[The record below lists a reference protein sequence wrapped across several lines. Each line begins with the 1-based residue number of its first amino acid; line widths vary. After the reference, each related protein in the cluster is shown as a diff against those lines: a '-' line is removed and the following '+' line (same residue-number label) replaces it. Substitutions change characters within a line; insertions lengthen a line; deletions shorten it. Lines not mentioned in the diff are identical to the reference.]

1 MKPPKDK
8 KNFKP
13 ARYSMITG
21 DTRLSPNNV
30 FEIAGL
36 TDDNKES
43 GNIDGH
49 KVKVVLISKAGSE
62 GIDFK
67 FIRQIHILEP
77 WYNMNRIEQ
86 IIGRGVRN
94 FSHKDLPFKKRN
106 VEIFMYGTILGNN
119 REEAADLYVYRVAE
133 YKAIQI
139 GKVTRL
145 LKENAVDCIINH
157 DQTKFTQEE
166 FSKKLKEPITQE
178 LSNGITLNNF
188 KIGDA
193 PFSPSCD
200 YMAQC
205 DYDCRPDKEV
215 DEDKLNEDT
224 YNESFIIMNS
234 EKILQRIRMLM
245 KESFFYKKDVLINS
259 IRTQKKYP
267 YVQIYSALTQL
278 IEDENEFIVDKY
290 GRNGRLVNIGEY
302 YLFQPVELRDKN
314 ISIFDRS
321 VPIDYK
327 HDMIKFEIN
336 QNIGKQVI
344 GRRNL
349 NKTIV
354 PENVI
359 DIEGKKII
367 DEMIINYD
375 ISREYTKL
383 TKVPRADDNWYK
395 HCGIVIKKMSKEYP
409 DSKEYLIS
417 YLVSHMLDLLLFD
430 DKIKAMNY
438 LYSLD
443 SIKHNS
449 LEWFAKEYFQL
460 NSIKTRKY
468 TIFIMYKLNKRV
480 IMILNK
486 DNKWIPAEPE
496 DEREI
501 ATLKEVKDF
510 LAFKNTDYNKIV
522 GFIGYEKSNR
532 YLIFK
537 TKDMESKR
545 DTGARCSD
553 ATKAKNLTKINEIIG
568 EEKYTNETTKAV
580 KDADGNVTVEAVGNV
595 ELCVLQEFILRYFNT
610 IKKDDKK
617 WFLSPEMALWHKLY
631 TIYV

>member
-1 MKPPKDK
+1 
-8 KNFKP
+8 
-13 ARYSMITG
+13 
-21 DTRLSPNNV
+21 
-30 FEIAGL
+30 
-36 TDDNKES
+36 
-43 GNIDGH
+43 
-49 KVKVVLISKAGSE
+49 
-62 GIDFK
+62 
-67 FIRQIHILEP
+67 
-77 WYNMNRIEQ
+77 
-86 IIGRGVRN
+86 
-94 FSHKDLPFKKRN
+94 
-106 VEIFMYGTILGNN
+106 
-119 REEAADLYVYRVAE
+119 
-133 YKAIQI
+133 
-139 GKVTRL
+139 
-145 LKENAVDCIINH
+145 
-157 DQTKFTQEE
+157 
-166 FSKKLKEPITQE
+166 
-178 LSNGITLNNF
+178 
-188 KIGDA
+188 
-193 PFSPSCD
+193 
-200 YMAQC
+200 
-205 DYDCRPDKEV
+205 
-215 DEDKLNEDT
+215 
-224 YNESFIIMNS
+224 
-234 EKILQRIRMLM
+234 
-245 KESFFYKKDVLINS
+245 
-259 IRTQKKYP
+259 
-267 YVQIYSALTQL
+267 
-278 IEDENEFIVDKY
+278 
-290 GRNGRLVNIGEY
+290 
-302 YLFQPVELRDKN
+302 
-314 ISIFDRS
+314 
-321 VPIDYK
+321 
-327 HDMIKFEIN
+327 
-336 QNIGKQVI
+336 
-344 GRRNL
+344 
-349 NKTIV
+349 
-354 PENVI
+354 
-359 DIEGKKII
+359 
-367 DEMIINYD
+367 
-375 ISREYTKL
+375 
-383 TKVPRADDNWYK
+383 
-395 HCGIVIKKMSKEYP
+395 MSKEYP